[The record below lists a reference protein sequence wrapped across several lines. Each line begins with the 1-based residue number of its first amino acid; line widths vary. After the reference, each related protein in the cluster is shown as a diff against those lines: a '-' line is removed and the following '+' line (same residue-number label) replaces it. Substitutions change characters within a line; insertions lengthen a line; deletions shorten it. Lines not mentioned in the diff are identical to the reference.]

1 MKKHVVILG
10 SGSWGTAVGDILARA
25 GHAVTL
31 WSSTGHN
38 FSALSEGRRHPK
50 LPSLALHD
58 NVTVTRSLT
67 GALKEAEVVFIAVA
81 SAKVRELARAMK
93 SLIHSQLPVVIL
105 SKGLEFPSGKTLSEV
120 MREEL
125 GSCSVSVLSGGSHAE
140 EVIEDLPF
148 GLTLAGGSPQAQ
160 RTIEALFSRTPA
172 HISHAKSA
180 LQVEWFAALK
190 NLLSIGVGISDTLGL
205 GDNFRA
211 CFITDILKEADA
223 IFHAKLGSDY
233 EGLCSYGC
241 LGDLFAT
248 MFSPHSR
255 NRRYG
260 MLLGKGLKGPEA
272 LEQVGMVVEGLN
284 VARVAAQRLHADM
297 TPMSLALAQF
307 IVNDDV
313 DRSRTRFL
321 ACLGYACQAK

>member
-1 MKKHVVILG
+1 MTEARALILG
-10 SGSWGTAVGDILARA
+10 AGSWGTAVAQLLAES
-25 GHAVTL
+25 GKKVTL
-31 WSSTGHN
+31 WS
-38 FSALSEGRRHPK
+38 FSGSNYQSLNKDRKHPK
-50 LPSLALHD
+50 LQELTLHQDVYVTKDWQDALR
-58 NVTVTRSLT
+58 NI
-67 GALKEAEVVFIAVA
+67 EIVFIAA
-81 SAKVRELARAMK
+81 SSGRVR
-93 SLIHSQLPVVIL
+93 SLCRILNEALDKTIPVVIL
-105 SKGLEFPSGKTLSEV
+105 SKGLEFPSGKTLTEV
-120 MREEL
+120 AHEEL
-125 GSCSVSVLSGGSHAE
+125 GECSVSVLSGGSHAE
-140 EVIEDLPF
+140 EVIEGLPF
-148 GLTLAGGSPQAQ
+148 GLTLAGGSPQAK

-223 IFHAKLGSDY
+223 IFHVKLGSDY

-321 ACLGYACQAK
+321 ACLGYAC